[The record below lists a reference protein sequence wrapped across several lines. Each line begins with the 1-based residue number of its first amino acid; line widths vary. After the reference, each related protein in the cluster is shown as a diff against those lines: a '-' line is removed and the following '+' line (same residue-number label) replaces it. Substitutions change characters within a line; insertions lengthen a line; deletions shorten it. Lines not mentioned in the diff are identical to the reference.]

1 MKFLADQWSEI
12 KKWWS
17 VWVGLFATVA
27 LTAVPIIADQWPQL
41 APGFIALFPK
51 GGEQWAPVIG
61 LLLTIAARLVSQAAS
76 IDDPDGAWG
85 LYLRTWRPG
94 KPRPDSWPANHSVA
108 RLEVIR

>member
-61 LLLTIAARLVSQAAS
+61 LLLTIAARLVSQAAVLETLRKLFKRQPTG
-76 IDDPDGAWG
+76 DDDA
-85 LYLRTWRPG
+85 
-94 KPRPDSWPANHSVA
+94 AA
-108 RLEVIR
+108 

>member
-1 MKFLADQWSEI
+1 MSKLLADKLSEI

-61 LLLTIAARLVSQAAS
+61 LLLTISARVISQAAVLDGLRKLFGRKPKG
-76 IDDPDGAWG
+76 DDDA
-85 LYLRTWRPG
+85 
-94 KPRPDSWPANHSVA
+94 AA
-108 RLEVIR
+108 

>member
-1 MKFLADQWSEI
+1 MSKFLADQWSEI

-61 LLLTIAARLVSQAAS
+61 LLLTIAARLVSQAAVLEA
-76 IDDPDGAWG
+76 IGKLFRRKPKENGDDPA
-85 LYLRTWRPG
+85 
-94 KPRPDSWPANHSVA
+94 
-108 RLEVIR
+108 